1 MPGKVCKFCD
11 RKFMMRNM
19 NLKQIKNIESENN
32 KIIETKEKLE
42 DAKDEV
48 RSIQTILSAMKEAIS
63 EED

>member
-19 NLKQIKNIESENN
+19 NLKQIQDIESNNN

-42 DAKDEV
+42 DAKEEV
-48 RSIQTILSAMKEAIS
+48 RSI
-63 EED
+63 

>member
-19 NLKQIKNIESENN
+19 NLKQIQNIESENN